1 MLRAADYRERA
12 RASLS
17 GNWGMAVLICFV
29 GALLG
34 GIQTVVPVS
43 ASYQYGEGMSLQIFG
58 LNMNLDQLPVEMLSM
73 LTFMLGVISIYSLAQ
88 FVIGGAVELGMC
100 AYFSKRAL
108 GENADIKDEFSYFQY
123 FGKALGLRI
132 VTSIFI
138 FLWTLLLIVPGIIAS
153 YRYAMATYIL
163 AEHPEMG
170 IMEAIEASK
179 QMMDGNKWAL
189 FCLDF
194 SFIGW
199 ALLSACTL
207 GIGDLFLNPYTRM
220 ATAHFYL
227 NLSRGS
233 AGSGAD
239 DFQTAM

>member
-58 LNMNLDQLPVEMLSM
+58 LNMNLDQLPVEMLGM

-108 GENADIKDEFSYFQY
+108 GENADIKDEFPYFQY

>member
-12 RASLS
+12 RVSLS

-58 LNMNLDQLPVEMLSM
+58 LNMNLDQLPVEMLGM
-73 LTFMLGVISIYSLAQ
+73 LTFMLGVICIYSLAQ

-233 AGSGAD
+233 AGSRAD

>member
-58 LNMNLDQLPVEMLSM
+58 LNMNLDQLPVEMLGM

-108 GENADIKDEFSYFQY
+108 GENADIKDEFS
-123 FGKALGLRI
+123 
-132 VTSIFI
+132 
-138 FLWTLLLIVPGIIAS
+138 
-153 YRYAMATYIL
+153 
-163 AEHPEMG
+163 
-170 IMEAIEASK
+170 
-179 QMMDGNKWAL
+179 
-189 FCLDF
+189 
-194 SFIGW
+194 
-199 ALLSACTL
+199 
-207 GIGDLFLNPYTRM
+207 
-220 ATAHFYL
+220 
-227 NLSRGS
+227 
-233 AGSGAD
+233 
-239 DFQTAM
+239 

>member
-12 RASLS
+12 RVSLS

-58 LNMNLDQLPVEMLSM
+58 LNMNLDQLPVEMLGM

>member
-12 RASLS
+12 RVSLS

-58 LNMNLDQLPVEMLSM
+58 LNMNLDQLPVEMLGM

-88 FVIGGAVELGMC
+88 FVVGGAVELGMC

-138 FLWTLLLIVPGIIAS
+138 FLWTLLLVVPGIIAS

-239 DFQTAM
+239 DFQTTM

>member
-12 RASLS
+12 RVSLS

-58 LNMNLDQLPVEMLSM
+58 LNMNLDQLPVEMLGM

-88 FVIGGAVELGMC
+88 FVVGGAVELGMC

-239 DFQTAM
+239 DFQTTM